1 MTFSKQAMVLIKE
14 LAGLNTI
21 DNKESSSSLTQVKV
35 DEGRKARR
43 MSIRQELVQILHSLR
58 DRRA

>member
-1 MTFSKQAMVLIKE
+1 MVLIRE

-21 DNKESSSSLTQVKV
+21 DNKESSSSLTQVEV
-35 DEGRKARR
+35 VEGRKARR